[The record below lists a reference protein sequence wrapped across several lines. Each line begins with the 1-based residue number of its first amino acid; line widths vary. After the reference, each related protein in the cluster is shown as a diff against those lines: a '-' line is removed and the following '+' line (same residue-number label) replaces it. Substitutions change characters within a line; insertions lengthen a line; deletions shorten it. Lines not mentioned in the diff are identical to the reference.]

1 MLAVEFGNSCLPKIQ
16 WMDKYIIF
24 VINNSHFIPYGGK
37 LTKCVC
43 IGYKKNK
50 DASADGEKEDTT
62 LYK

>member
-1 MLAVEFGNSCLPKIQ
+1 MEVN
-16 WMDKYIIF
+16 M
-24 VINNSHFIPYGGK
+24 
-37 LTKCVC
+37 TKCVC